1 MRNLHNDQFFT
12 PSRRWEVCGDMM
24 SQTSV
29 PSSAS
34 TGYFLAM
41 GKLLLLLLLS
51 EVITNVGGSVG
62 ASPQTWRYFNPDSQ
76 ATLRFMLSNWAC
88 ICTSAMWTTKRWFQ
102 SIACPN
108 FCVAFWTGARHN
120 CISKNFPPL
129 Y

>member
-29 PSSAS
+29 PSSAP

-41 GKLLLLLLLS
+41 GKLLLLLLLLLLLSLLLLLLS

-76 ATLRFMLSNWAC
+76 ATLRFMLSN
-88 ICTSAMWTTKRWFQ
+88 
-102 SIACPN
+102 
-108 FCVAFWTGARHN
+108 
-120 CISKNFPPL
+120 
-129 Y
+129 